1 MDRFAVTR
9 MKCML
14 CFEEQPVGQ
23 RCSGCH
29 QDMGRYYCQTCRL
42 IDDGPD
48 KHIFHCEQC
57 GICLSGRRSDYYHCS
72 VCDACV
78 AVDARERHSC
88 KEKRLQC
95 TCPICD
101 EWLSDSVKSIVQPE
115 CQHLM
120 HESCLSRHM
129 EHSYKCPVCSA
140 SLCDTRDI
148 FDSIEC
154 YLRLSVMPLEYKDK
168 MSLIFCN
175 DCRQRSVTKFHFLYH
190 KCQARRDELLTSK
203 LWINDLKSQYIRSI
217 VDCAKELPTDL
228 ERFPSSIHAYV
239 EYYSNSYAL
248 NREALVAY
256 RAQAIFAERMGGA
269 AFIPNDSE
277 LKKLEMSVLEEE
289 RLLEQVQVR
298 LSEKVQ
304 AANEKID
311 SECQRYEDALWLAQE
326 NDVLAKEVSELEAEL
341 ETLAK
346 ALEEKEAKERD
357 AVEQQTR
364 ELQAVHNDLLR
375 EAAMREDVDREQVRL
390 EDRLLRLKNDEQKRR
405 MSAADSQEQQKLVE
419 RWIRSIAPVVNARV
433 ENSTLIL
440 TLGEGLGA
448 MSGRR
453 ILVGFSP
460 MGNVTSVET
469 DDGRRFPPVLNH
481 DTLMKL
487 LSE

>member
-1 MDRFAVTR
+1 
-9 MKCML
+9 
-14 CFEEQPVGQ
+14 
-23 RCSGCH
+23 
-29 QDMGRYYCQTCRL
+29 
-42 IDDGPD
+42 
-48 KHIFHCEQC
+48 
-57 GICLSGRRSDYYHCS
+57 
-72 VCDACV
+72 
-78 AVDARERHSC
+78 
-88 KEKRLQC
+88 
-95 TCPICD
+95 
-101 EWLSDSVKSIVQPE
+101 
-115 CQHLM
+115 
-120 HESCLSRHM
+120 
-129 EHSYKCPVCSA
+129 
-140 SLCDTRDI
+140 
-148 FDSIEC
+148 
-154 YLRLSVMPLEYKDK
+154 
-168 MSLIFCN
+168 
-175 DCRQRSVTKFHFLYH
+175 
-190 KCQARRDELLTSK
+190 
-203 LWINDLKSQYIRSI
+203 
-217 VDCAKELPTDL
+217 
-228 ERFPSSIHAYV
+228 
-239 EYYSNSYAL
+239 
-248 NREALVAY
+248 
-256 RAQAIFAERMGGA
+256 QAIFAERMGGA

>member
-1 MDRFAVTR
+1 
-9 MKCML
+9 
-14 CFEEQPVGQ
+14 
-23 RCSGCH
+23 
-29 QDMGRYYCQTCRL
+29 
-42 IDDGPD
+42 
-48 KHIFHCEQC
+48 
-57 GICLSGRRSDYYHCS
+57 
-72 VCDACV
+72 
-78 AVDARERHSC
+78 
-88 KEKRLQC
+88 
-95 TCPICD
+95 
-101 EWLSDSVKSIVQPE
+101 
-115 CQHLM
+115 
-120 HESCLSRHM
+120 M

-175 DCRQRSVTKFHFLYH
+175 DFHMANLNE
-190 KCQARRDELLTSK
+190 CAQRRDELLTSK